1 MLSIQP
7 GQHLESASHN
17 AMHSTGLSI
26 SRMTNELVATATVY
40 FKIYLDYLI
49 GKTKWNAKY

>member
-1 MLSIQP
+1 MFSIQP

-26 SRMTNELVATATVY
+26 SRMTNELVATATVN

-49 GKTKWNAKY
+49 GKTKLNAKY